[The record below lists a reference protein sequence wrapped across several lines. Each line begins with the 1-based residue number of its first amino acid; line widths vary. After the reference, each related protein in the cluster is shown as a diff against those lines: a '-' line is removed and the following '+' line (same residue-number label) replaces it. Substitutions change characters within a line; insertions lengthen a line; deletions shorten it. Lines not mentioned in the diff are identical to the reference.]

1 MFATR
6 PMQSPAVNPDA
17 SPRSVA
23 AAHVLTGGW
32 PYGRWVLLVL
42 APLLAALA
50 LALHAQRN
58 TVAAQALALET
69 AQLQARTAL
78 VIKNASQSADIQG
91 TPQGFKGEFP
101 AYALRLERLQ
111 DFLARLAQLGT
122 ATPPTSYRQTA
133 LGDSGLLAHQVNL
146 ATTTSYSAWRD
157 FVDDVLW
164 ADPAL
169 SLTSL
174 SLNRS
179 DANAAQVRVQAVFS
193 FYMQVPERG
202 SQASPT
208 VPRAPSAP
216 TAQPEPQIQQTGT
229 AP

>member
-1 MFATR
+1 
-6 PMQSPAVNPDA
+6 
-17 SPRSVA
+17 
-23 AAHVLTGGW
+23 VLW
-32 PYGRWVLLVL
+32 VL

-58 TVAAQALALET
+58 TDAAQALALET

-101 AYALRLERLQ
+101 AYSLRLERLQ

-133 LGDSGLLAHQVNL
+133 LGDSGLLAYQVNL
-146 ATTTSYSAWRD
+146 ATTTTYSAWRD

-179 DANAAQVRVQAVFS
+179 DTNAAQVRVQAVFS
-193 FYMQVPERG
+193 FYMQGPET
-202 SQASPT
+202 AA
-208 VPRAPSAP
+208 PRAPGTRNTP
-216 TAQPEPQIQQTGT
+216 TAANSQRGT

>member
-1 MFATR
+1 MFPNR
-6 PMQSPAVNPDA
+6 PMQSPAVNPVA
-17 SPRSVA
+17 NPRSA
-23 AAHVLTGGW
+23 AAARVLTGGW
-32 PYGRWVLLVL
+32 PYGRWVLWVL

-50 LALHAQRN
+50 LALDAQRN
-58 TVAAQALALET
+58 TDAAQALALET

-133 LGDSGLLAHQVNL
+133 LGDSGLLAYQVNL
-146 ATTTSYSAWRD
+146 ATTTTYSAWRD

-174 SLNRS
+174 SLSRS
-179 DANAAQVRVQAVFS
+179 DTNAAQVRVQAVFS
-193 FYMQVPERG
+193 FYMQGPET
-202 SQASPT
+202 AA
-208 VPRAPSAP
+208 PRAPGTPNTP
-216 TAQPEPQIQQTGT
+216 TAANSQRGT